1 MFPFI
6 KLLLSMSHVNC
17 PRERVCDKQ
26 LCSTVTRIVHLKK
39 TIEALR
45 CVKDEID
52 LGSIMKFL
60 IKKELHSSAKDAH
73 EKYVVDL
80 KTQRELRENE
90 KSEKE
95 KDEKEKNEKV
105 QKRESLFRLEIELVI
120 IQILELQRKYS
131 KSTSHD

>member
-1 MFPFI
+1 
-6 KLLLSMSHVNC
+6 
-17 PRERVCDKQ
+17 
-26 LCSTVTRIVHLKK
+26 
-39 TIEALR
+39 
-45 CVKDEID
+45 
-52 LGSIMKFL
+52 MKFL
-60 IKKELHSSAKDAH
+60 IKKELHSSEKDSH